1 MIKILIFN
9 QILLKS
15 IGKEQNF
22 LDKYKETKR
31 NIFYGKFLK
40 SDNNKIV

>member
-9 QILLKS
+9 QILLKN
-15 IGKEQNF
+15 IKQEQNF
-22 LDKYKETKR
+22 LDKYKDRKI